1 MADYVIAIPTHNR
14 SDVIQEKTIPLLK
27 KLGIQKSKIHLFVS
41 TKEQERLYLENVPKT
56 LYGKLIY
63 RAAND
68 VGGMKNKI
76 FQYFPSG
83 MKIVIIED
91 DIDDLLNVSRDGKK
105 LVSVKDLDGLIRS
118 GFQLC
123 KQNNTILWGIY
134 AVTNAFFM
142 SHTVSRDLKFI
153 IGTVFGIIN
162 DKSIK
167 LHTRVKEDYELSLIV
182 FKKYGSVIRFNNVVA
197 KRKNYP
203 DKGHGG
209 LDDIDERRRRT
220 DVAVDYLLKT
230 YPEYVIENAKRDTG
244 LREIALRRVKSVL
257 DQ

>member
-1 MADYVIAIPTHNR
+1 MGDYVVAIPTHNR
-14 SDVIQEKTIPLLK
+14 SDVIQEKTFPLLK
-27 KLGIQKSKIHLFVS
+27 RLGISSNKIHLFVS
-41 TKEQERLYLENVPKT
+41 TKEQERIYLENVPKS

-63 RAAND
+63 RPAND

-76 FQYFPSG
+76 FQYFPNG
-83 MKIVIIED
+83 QHIVIIED
-91 DIDDLLNVSRDGKK
+91 DIDDLLTTSRDGKK
-105 LVSVKDLDGLIRS
+105 LVSLKNLDSLIRS

-123 KQNNTILWGIY
+123 KENSTILWGIY

-142 SHTVSRDLKFI
+142 SNKVSRDLKFI
-153 IGTVFGIIN
+153 IGTLFGIIN
-162 DKSIK
+162 DKNIK

-182 FKKYGSVIRFNNVVA
+182 FKKYGSLIRFNNIVA

-209 LDDIDERRRRT
+209 LDDIEERRRRT
-220 DVAVDYLLKT
+220 EVAVDYLLKK
-230 YPEYVIENAKRDTG
+230 YPEYVVENEKRGTG
-244 LREIALRRVKSVL
+244 LREISLRRVKSVL